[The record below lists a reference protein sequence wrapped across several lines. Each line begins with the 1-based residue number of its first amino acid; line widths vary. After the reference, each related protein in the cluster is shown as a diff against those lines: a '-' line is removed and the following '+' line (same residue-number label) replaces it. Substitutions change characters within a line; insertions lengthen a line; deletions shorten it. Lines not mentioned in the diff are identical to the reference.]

1 MIELQY
7 LTPIGQELRNRWMK
21 DENDNFIDNK
31 LYAYYLYKEKNK
43 TEKEGKRSPYTLE
56 DIYDV
61 CGLEDECPKSRIS
74 PYLCGLSSG
83 YELLDNEIVSDD
95 ETNEYCSKKV
105 KSLEKTYQRVKIE
118 QKKLNIRNYYSNL
131 AIRNAAKKEYSKE
144 EMIDAM
150 RFDVSKYFNINIDTY
165 SPTEARVFL
174 LLSDFHAG
182 MGVDKEYNN
191 TYNRNVFIERL
202 IELAHKTIYKLK
214 QVKPQV
220 VYCNLLGDMIN
231 GIIHEDG
238 LKNASESNAYRQ
250 CKLFA
255 HGMAIYLTMIA
266 GVVPKIYVAGVKGNH
281 DRMYKQMDACT
292 EQDTFYTIYMRMLLY
307 SIKSINEQI
316 NKEKAKNNLPLYDTI
331 QVIPNNSHA
340 TSEDEYFDMGLSTN
354 AYISGT
360 DDNAI
365 KIILAHGENTS
376 KTKAAQQLTELYN
389 QQPDYVF
396 MGHFHQSAK
405 QTNGKTTIYYNGA
418 LCGPDKFAQNKG
430 YNCPPSQSRLLL
442 ENGIEDFITFE
453 LQSGWSNESVFDNKH
468 FE

>member
-1 MIELQY
+1 MIELQC
-7 LTPIGQELRNRWMK
+7 LTPIGQELRNRWIK
-21 DENDNFIDNK
+21 DENGSFIDNK

-83 YELLDNEIVSDD
+83 YELLDNEIISDD
-95 ETNEYCSKKV
+95 ETNKYCSKQIN
-105 KSLEKTYQRVKIE
+105 SLEKTYQRVKIE

-266 GVVPKIYVAGVKGNH
+266 SVVPKIYVAGVKGNH

-292 EQDTFYTIYMRMLLY
+292 EQDTFYT
-307 SIKSINEQI
+307 
-316 NKEKAKNNLPLYDTI
+316 
-331 QVIPNNSHA
+331 
-340 TSEDEYFDMGLSTN
+340 EDEYFDMGLSTN

-430 YNCPPSQSRLLL
+430 YNCPPSQSMLIL